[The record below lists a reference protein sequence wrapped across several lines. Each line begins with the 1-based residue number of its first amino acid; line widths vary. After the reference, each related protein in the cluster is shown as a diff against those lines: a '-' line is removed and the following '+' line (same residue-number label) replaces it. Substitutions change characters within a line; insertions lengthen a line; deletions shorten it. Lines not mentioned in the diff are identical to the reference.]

1 MDDEWDGGEEVGGE
15 EEEEESSSSSP
26 PPCFCKA
33 NFRFDATPPRGN
45 TRAIIQQHRRKQFN
59 KP

>member
-1 MDDEWDGGEEVGGE
+1 MDDEWDGGEVGE
-15 EEEEESSSSSP
+15 EEEEEEESSSP

-33 NFRFDATPPRGN
+33 NGFRFDATPPRGN

>member
-1 MDDEWDGGEEVGGE
+1 MDEDDEWDGGEEVGE
-15 EEEEESSSSSP
+15 EEESSSP

-33 NFRFDATPPRGN
+33 NGFRFDATPPRG